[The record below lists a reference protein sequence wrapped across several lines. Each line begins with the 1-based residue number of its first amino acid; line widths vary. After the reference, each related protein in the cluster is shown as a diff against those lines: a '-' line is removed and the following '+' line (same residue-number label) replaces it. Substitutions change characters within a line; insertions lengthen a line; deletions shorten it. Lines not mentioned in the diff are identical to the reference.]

1 MEDNAL
7 NRLEEKIRTA
17 VQELERLRVENRR
30 LATAPKGGSKKGADA
45 ASKVK
50 SELRLLQSER
60 AAVRTHIEG
69 LIEWMEAAS

>member
-30 LATAPKGGSKKGADA
+30 LAAAPKGGSKKGAAA
-45 ASKVK
+45 ASNVE
-50 SELRLLQSER
+50 SELRLLQNER
-60 AAVRTHIEG
+60 AAVRTRIEG